1 MVNMAGN
8 LFGCLMAVWFA
19 VRQDVI
25 FYSGGVQCI
34 SYALMLASAIAAFLI
49 GIVAAALLA
58 KVTMSMEYRAAIMVI

>member
-1 MVNMAGN
+1 
-8 LFGCLMAVWFA
+8 LVWLA

-58 KVTMSMEYRAAIMVI
+58 KVTMPMEYRAVIMVI